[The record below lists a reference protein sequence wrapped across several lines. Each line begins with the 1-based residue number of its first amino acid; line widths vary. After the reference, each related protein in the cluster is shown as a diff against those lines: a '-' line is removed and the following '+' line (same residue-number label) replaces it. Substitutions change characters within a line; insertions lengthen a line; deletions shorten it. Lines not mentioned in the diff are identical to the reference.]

1 MINQLIAT
9 MKSLKACLFVLL
21 YMISL
26 NAFSQTEINFPISG
40 QFTVQDN
47 VESRPYNQVTI
58 TENTFTIL
66 KNGVVLKQYRIVD
79 ETDQGLKIEQFFA
92 ENDDPKRDRERFTVK
107 INNYSATEYFVT
119 LYLPQNTESLH
130 LVKNQ

>member
-1 MINQLIAT
+1 
-9 MKSLKACLFVLL
+9 MKSLKTSLIVLL
-21 YMISL
+21 CIISL
-26 NAFSQTEINFPISG
+26 NANAQTAINFPVSG
-40 QFTVQDN
+40 QYQVQN
-47 VESRPYNQVTI
+47 NLETRPYNQVTI
-58 TENTFTIL
+58 SENTFSIL
-66 KNGVVLKQYRIVD
+66 KNGVVLKQYRIVE

>member
-1 MINQLIAT
+1 
-9 MKSLKACLFVLL
+9 MKSLKTSLIVLL
-21 YMISL
+21 CIISL
-26 NAFSQTEINFPISG
+26 KANAQTAINFPVSG
-40 QFTVQDN
+40 QYQVQN
-47 VESRPYNQVTI
+47 NLETRPYNQVTI
-58 TENTFTIL
+58 SENTFSIL
-66 KNGVVLKQYRIVD
+66 KNGVVLKQYRIVE